1 MQKSEMWLDYKVDS
15 GSYRHFI
22 FRVGDNQEDFKVYF
36 DLSVEGSG
44 LDIEFV
50 LCTYEDGEKLIK
62 WMKNKTRYQY
72 DTQEQVVKDKQR
84 YPIIVPVPRPQI
96 KEFFN
101 VRTNMLD
108 RTSRLT
114 SGNYTLLFDNTY
126 SAITGKNLWLH
137 IVETWDEES
146 LREDLPIMQ
155 HLLDKMP
162 SDVATCITDANNCY
176 IAGHYNQCSVMLR
189 KSIDIA
195 IKIKF
200 LQSGLTQDQLLDK
213 AGNEIGLS
221 LKIKLLKKR
230 KLVTQKSSSD
240 IEQVKWFGDIGAHGT
255 MRIAEQDIRDNIEP
269 KIRSFLVGLNLKA

>member
-15 GSYRHFI
+15 GSYQRFI

-36 DLSVEGSG
+36 NSKVSG
-44 LDIEFV
+44 NSLDIGF
-50 LCTYEDGEKLIK
+50 LFCTYKDGEKLIK

-72 DTQEQVVKDKQR
+72 DSQRQVVKDKEG
-84 YPIIVPVPRPQI
+84 YPIIVEVPRPQI

-101 VRTNMLD
+101 VRTNILS
-108 RTSRLT
+108 RTINLT
-114 SGNYTLLFDNTY
+114 PGNYTLLFDNTY
-126 SAITGKNLWLH
+126 SIATGKNVGLH
-137 IVETWDEES
+137 IVETWDEENHK
-146 LREDLPIMQ
+146 EDLPIMQ

-200 LQSGLTQDQLLDK
+200 LQSGLTQDQMLDK

-240 IEQVKWFGDIGAHGT
+240 IEQIKWFGDIGAHGT